1 MKKFISASVVIFLS
15 FLLNGCDPFE
25 EYFINLKMDQQF
37 QLYGIGPNIEQQIEF
52 CLSNYD
58 DYNDNADKI
67 EQIKYV
73 DAAYLTLYASE
84 GLESDNLSLKFYES
98 DGTTLLFDYN
108 LPSFVA
114 ADYTNKPLHIKLTQ
128 SEKDK
133 INQYLKDHQKN
144 NCFVAKLTVENVSS
158 NNSLPYFSL
167 QARIEFVAEL
177 KLKP

>member
-1 MKKFISASVVIFLS
+1 MKKFISASVVIFFS
-15 FLLNGCDPFE
+15 ILLNGCDPFE

-58 DYNDNADKI
+58 DYNDNANKI
-67 EQIKYV
+67 EQIKYL
-73 DAAYLTLYASE
+73 DAAYLSLNASE
-84 GLESDNLSLKFYES
+84 GLRGDNLSLKMYES
-98 DGTTLLFDYN
+98 DGTTLLFDFN

-114 ADYTNKPLHIKLTQ
+114 DEYANKPLHIELTQ

-133 INQYLKDHQKN
+133 INQYIQDHQKN
-144 NCFVAKLTVENVSS
+144 NCFVAKLTVENVNS
-158 NNSLPYFSL
+158 NNTLPYFSL
-167 QARIEFVAEL
+167 QAKIEFVAEL